1 MNETRIPSIG
11 DWVITLLLTSIPV
24 VNIVVLIYWAVS
36 NSTEPVKANFAKA
49 ALIWMAIVIAL
60 YVLFLGAFLGALF
73 SAFR

>member
-11 DWVITLLLTSIPV
+11 DWVITLLITSIPV
-24 VNIVVLIYWAVS
+24 VNIIVLIYWAVS

-49 ALIWMAIVIAL
+49 ALIWVAIVIAL

-73 SAFR
+73 SALR